1 MAEQQRRFA
10 GRPDT
15 APPGV
20 VPGALP
26 ERAAP
31 ARARVTSGLVW
42 LVQALTGVL
51 LVAFV
56 GLHLF
61 AQHIL
66 APGGLRD
73 FDSVLAYLRQPL
85 PMFAELGLVAVVAIH
100 AALGVRA
107 VLVDIVDD
115 ARVIRAVSWILGVL
129 AVLVF
134 VYALWLTLTI
144 VNWR

>member
-1 MAEQQRRFA
+1 MADQGRRFA
-10 GRPDT
+10 GRPET
-15 APPGV
+15 SPPGV
-20 VPGALP
+20 VPGP
-26 ERAAP
+26 VVRAAGE
-31 ARARVTSGLVW
+31 ARPRLTTGLVW
-42 LVQALTGVL
+42 LIQAITGVL
-51 LVAFV
+51 LVVFV
-56 GLHLF
+56 GIHLI

-85 PMFAELGLVAVVAIH
+85 PMFAELGLVAVVAVH

-115 ARVIRAVSWILGVL
+115 ARVVRRATWVLGVL
-129 AVLVF
+129 VVVVF
-134 VYALWLTLTI
+134 VYALWLTLTL